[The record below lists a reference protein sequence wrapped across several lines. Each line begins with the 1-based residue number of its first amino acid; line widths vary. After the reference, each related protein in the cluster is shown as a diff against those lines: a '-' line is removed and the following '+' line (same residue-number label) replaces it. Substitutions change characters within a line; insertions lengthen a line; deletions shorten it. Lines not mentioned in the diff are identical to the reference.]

1 MNNTLSINW
10 EITKKCNLNCI
21 YCRVHGGE
29 EKIEELTEMEAKNII
44 DKLYQSGY
52 QHLKFTGGEPLIK
65 DYFWNLV
72 KYAHQK
78 GMLVS
83 IFTNGTLITDKLLV
97 NFKKYISIVAF
108 SLDTLVDEHNKILKR
123 TKALIIIDNIKKI
136 QKLGIPVVVSATV
149 SNITIN
155 DLENLVSFAEKTNIN
170 EIKINDFCLNGRAE
184 DNQVLLKLEKP
195 LIEDQKYL
203 INTIKRIY
211 HEKIIKNSQFRC
223 ECSEND
229 LFISYKGDLYPCVE
243 LSYLSDDYKIGNIAT
258 DNIKDLLKTNINFC
272 QQIQDCDYCGYSYLS
287 SPHFSACLNR
297 GSCPKKLH
305 NYMKLAKTTVNE

>member
-21 YCRVHGGE
+21 YCRVCGGGE
-29 EKIEELTEMEAKNII
+29 KVDELTEIEAKNIV

-83 IFTNGTLITDKLLV
+83 IFTNGVLITDKLLP

-123 TKALIIIDNIKKI
+123 NKALIIINNIKKI
-136 QKLGIPVVVSATV
+136 QKLDIPVVISATV

-155 DLENLVSFAEKTNIN
+155 DLEDLVLFVKDTGIN
-170 EIKINDFCLNGRAE
+170 EIKINDFVLNGRAN
-184 DNQVLLKLEKP
+184 DNEVILKLKRP
-195 LIEDQKYL
+195 LIEDQRYL
-203 INTIKRIY
+203 INIIKSIY
-211 HEKIIKNSQFRC
+211 HEKILKNYQFRC
-223 ECSEND
+223 ECSNDD

-243 LSYLSDDYKIGNIAT
+243 LSYLSDEYKIGNLVT
-258 DNIKDLLKTNINFC
+258 DNIKDLLKTNVNFH
-272 QQIQDCDYCGYSYLS
+272 QQIQDRDYCGYSYLS
-287 SPHFSACLNR
+287 STHFSACLNR
-297 GSCPKKLH
+297 GGCPKTLR
-305 NYMKLAKTTVNE
+305 NYMKLAKNKI